1 MNMTVEAIQGIRE
14 TVSQTSK
21 KIKRLSESSQKI
33 SKVVNLISNFAT
45 QTNVLALNAAIEA
58 TRAGEYGKGFAV
70 VADEVRSLS
79 RQSAAA
85 TIEIEKLVQE
95 IQEETG
101 EVAVAMETGIQQVV
115 EGTNL
120 VNETRQNLNDIVDA
134 TAEISELLQRITD
147 ATQTQMLQSVSATAS
162 MKDVAQISQKTS
174 TEANSIASVF
184 QQLSEMGQELLA
196 SVSKFK
202 VN

>member
-1 MNMTVEAIQGIRE
+1 
-14 TVSQTSK
+14 
-21 KIKRLSESSQKI
+21 
-33 SKVVNLISNFAT
+33 
-45 QTNVLALNAAIEA
+45 
-58 TRAGEYGKGFAV
+58 
-70 VADEVRSLS
+70 
-79 RQSAAA
+79 
-85 TIEIEKLVQE
+85 
-95 IQEETG
+95 
-101 EVAVAMETGIQQVV
+101 METGIQQVI

-134 TAEISELLQRITD
+134 TAEISELLERITD

-184 QQLSEMGQELLA
+184 QHLSEMGQELLA

>member
-1 MNMTVEAIQGIRE
+1 
-14 TVSQTSK
+14 
-21 KIKRLSESSQKI
+21 
-33 SKVVNLISNFAT
+33 LISHFAT

-95 IQEETG
+95 IQTETG
-101 EVAVAMETGIQQVV
+101 EVAVAMETGIQQVL
-115 EGTNL
+115 EGTSL
-120 VNETRQNLNDIVDA
+120 VNETRQNLNAIVTA
-134 TAEISELLQRITD
+134 TTEITHLLQQITE
-147 ATQTQMLQSVSATAS
+147 ATQTQKAQSVSVSTS
-162 MKDVAQISQKTS
+162 MKDVAVISNKTFAES
-174 TEANSIASVF
+174 KEIATVF
-184 QQLSEMGQELLA
+184 QDLSKMAQELLMTA
-196 SVSKFK
+196 SQFK